1 MKLKISRVF
10 FLLLILAAFKLLLL
24 GSMGVEKLTLT
35 LAETVAPVVG
45 VQEAQAQ
52 TEDQAPAEDQAPV
65 EDQSSA
71 KDQAQD
77 EQEAATVDE
86 AAAPMLTKPEGMDES
101 DWKVLKARE
110 EELAAKERTL
120 RELEAQL
127 EVQLAEIEKR
137 NIQLRQLLS
146 EAKNVKD
153 ERLQKLIK
161 AYSNMKAKSAAAVL
175 ETMNPDLAVKILSG
189 LGGRQAG
196 EIMGFIETRKAAQ
209 LSEALTNLRIPFE
222 E

>member
-1 MKLKISRVF
+1 M
-10 FLLLILAAFKLLLL
+10 LLVLAVFKLLLL

-35 LAETVAPVVG
+35 LAATVAPVVG

-52 TEDQAPAEDQAPV
+52 TEAQTEEQTQDEAQTPDENQALG
-65 EDQSSA
+65 
-71 KDQAQD
+71 
-77 EQEAATVDE
+77 EQEAKTADQT
-86 AAAPMLTKPEGMDES
+86 AAPLETKPAGMDES

-110 EELAAKERTL
+110 EQLAAKERTL

-127 EVQLAEIEKR
+127 GVQLVEIEKR
-137 NIQLRQLLS
+137 NTQLRQLLN
-146 EAKNVKD
+146 EVKAVKD

-175 ETMNPDLAVKILSG
+175 ETMNPDLAVRILSG